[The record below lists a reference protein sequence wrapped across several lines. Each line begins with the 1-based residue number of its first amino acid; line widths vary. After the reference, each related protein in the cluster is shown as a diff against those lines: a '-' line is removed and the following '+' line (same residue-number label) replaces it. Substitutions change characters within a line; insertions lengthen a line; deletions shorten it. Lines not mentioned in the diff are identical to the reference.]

1 MPASEIIAPLA
12 SSIVGGVVVALVN
25 HLMTKRREHAK
36 KLTELRIEQL
46 IDCWRKL
53 ERGALVPED
62 ASAESKS
69 EAYDGFEE
77 AIARVTLLGTD
88 RDVEI
93 AASVTQRLSEKDSG
107 AIVDLLNELRSSL
120 RRELGL
126 TKVPDTA
133 NLFFRSHRDKK

>member
-1 MPASEIIAPLA
+1 MPASDLIVPLA
-12 SSIVGGVVVALVN
+12 SSVTGGFVVALVN
-25 HLMTKRREHAK
+25 HFMTKRREHAR
-36 KLTELRIEQL
+36 KLEELRIEQL
-46 IDCWRKL
+46 IDCWRKI

-62 ASAESKS
+62 ARAESKS

-88 RDVEI
+88 REVEI
-93 AASVTQRLSEKDSG
+93 AARVTQRLREKDSG

-126 TKVPDTA
+126 TKVPETA
-133 NLFFRSHRDKK
+133 NLFFRVHRDKK